1 MNWRSFI
8 KLYPSTLDIV
18 QLGVNLIVR
27 TAILT
32 FASSC
37 FLLLGLSFNWL
48 VNFGL
53 EVLEAPEIGKEIL
66 SQIALVYILV
76 VGVAATLTSTLVVIY
91 LSIADLRNFPTQVPS
106 DKPGGDGDD
115 KY

>member
-1 MNWRSFI
+1 MSWRPFI
-8 KLYPSTLDIV
+8 KLYPSTLDII

-32 FASSC
+32 LVLSC
-37 FLLLGLSFNWL
+37 FLLIGLSFNWL
-48 VNFGL
+48 INFGL
-53 EVLEAPEIGKEIL
+53 EVLEAPEIGKKIL

-76 VGVAATLTSTLVVIY
+76 VGGAATLTSTMVVVY
-91 LSIADLRNFPTQVPS
+91 LTIADLRNFPTQVPR
-106 DKPGGDGDD
+106 DKNGGDGDA